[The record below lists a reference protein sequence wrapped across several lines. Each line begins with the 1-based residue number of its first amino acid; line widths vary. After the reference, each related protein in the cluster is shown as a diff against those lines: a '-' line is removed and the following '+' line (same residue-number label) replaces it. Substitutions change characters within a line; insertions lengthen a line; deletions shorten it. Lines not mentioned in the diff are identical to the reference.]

1 VDNEQDLAQIQL
13 KPVLGRKET
22 KKSRNKKGIMKIV
35 MLGYGKMGKK
45 IEELALK
52 EGHEFIL
59 KINQYNRDTLTAEN
73 LQQADVAIEFSQPTA
88 AVENIKLCL
97 TNGIPIVSGTT
108 GWLEHYEE
116 ISTLCKKE
124 NGAFFYASNYSIG
137 VHLFRNI
144 NRQLAALME
153 TQPNYQPKLTE
164 IHHTQKLDAPSG
176 TAITLAEDLLA
187 EISSKNQWRN
197 EPSEDPQTLSILS
210 ERIDKVPG
218 THRIDW
224 QSAVDTIRLEH
235 IAHSRE
241 GFAKGALAAATLIVG
256 KKGVFG
262 MKDMLG
268 F

>member
-1 VDNEQDLAQIQL
+1 M
-13 KPVLGRKET
+13 
-22 KKSRNKKGIMKIV
+22 KSA

-45 IEELALK
+45 IDELAPAA
-52 EGHEFIL
+52 GHEFIL
-59 KINQYNRDTLTAEN
+59 KIDHDNRHTLNTEA
-73 LQQADVAIEFSQPTA
+73 LQMADVAIEFSEPTS

-97 TNGIPIVSGTT
+97 TNGLPIVSGTT
-108 GWLEHYEE
+108 GWLNHYSE
-116 ISTLCKKE
+116 ISDLCKKE

-144 NRQLAALME
+144 NRQLANLLE
-153 TQPNYQPKLTE
+153 SQPNYQPQLTE

-176 TAITLAEDLLA
+176 TAITIAEDLIS
-187 EISSKNQWRN
+187 EIDTKNRWIN
-197 EPSEDPQTLSILS
+197 EPTDNPEILSIIS

-241 GFAKGALAAATLIVG
+241 GFAKGALAAATWIVG

>member
-1 VDNEQDLAQIQL
+1 
-13 KPVLGRKET
+13 
-22 KKSRNKKGIMKIV
+22 MKIA

-45 IEELALK
+45 IEELAQAD
-52 EGHEFIL
+52 GHEFML
-59 KINQYNRDTLTAEN
+59 KIDHHNRHTLTPEN
-73 LQQADVAIEFSQPTA
+73 LRQVDVAIEFTEPAS
-88 AVENIKLCL
+88 AVENIRLCL
-97 TNGIPIVSGTT
+97 TNGVPVVSGTT
-108 GWLEHYEE
+108 GWLAEYSK
-116 ISTLCKKE
+116 ISELCKKE

-144 NRQLAALME
+144 NRQLATLMDG
-153 TQPNYQPKLTE
+153 QPDYQPMLTE

-176 TAITLAEDLLA
+176 TAITLAEDLLDK
-187 EISSKNQWRN
+187 ISDKDKWIN
-197 EPSEDPQTLSILS
+197 EKSNDPSTLSIRS
-210 ERIDKVPG
+210 ERIDQVPG

-224 QSAVDTIRLEH
+224 SSAVDTIRLEH

-241 GFAKGALAAATLIVG
+241 GFAKGALAAATWLPG

>member
-1 VDNEQDLAQIQL
+1 
-13 KPVLGRKET
+13 
-22 KKSRNKKGIMKIV
+22 

-45 IEELALK
+45 IEELAQAA
-52 EGHEFIL
+52 GHEFIL
-59 KINQYNRDTLTAEN
+59 KIDQENRHTLNRAA
-73 LQQADVAIEFSQPTA
+73 LLKADVAIEFSEPA
-88 AVENIKLCL
+88 SAVENIKLCL
-97 TNGIPIVSGTT
+97 TNGLPIVSGTT
-108 GWLEHYEE
+108 GWQKQYVE
-116 ISTLCKKE
+116 ICDLCLKE

-137 VHLFRNI
+137 VHLFRTI
-144 NRQLAALME
+144 NRQLANLLE
-153 TQPNYQPKLTE
+153 SQPSYQPQLTE

-176 TAITLAEDLLA
+176 TAITIAEDLIA
-187 EISSKNQWRN
+187 EIDTKNRWSN
-197 EPSEDPQTLSILS
+197 EPTDHPETLSIIS

-224 QSAVDTIRLEH
+224 HSAVDTIRLEH

-241 GFAKGALAAATLIVG
+241 GFAKGALAAATWIVG

>member
-1 VDNEQDLAQIQL
+1 
-13 KPVLGRKET
+13 
-22 KKSRNKKGIMKIV
+22 

-45 IEELALK
+45 IEELAHAV
-52 EGHEFIL
+52 GHEFIL
-59 KINQYNRDTLTAEN
+59 KINHQNRHTLSAKD
-73 LQQADVAIEFSQPTA
+73 LRQADVAIEFSEPA
-88 AVENIKLCL
+88 SAVTNIKLCL
-97 TNGIPIVSGTT
+97 TNGVPVVSGTT
-108 GWLEHYEE
+108 GWLDHYPQ
-116 ISTLCKKE
+116 ITDLCKKE

-137 VHLFRNI
+137 VHLFRTI
-144 NRQLAALME
+144 NRQLATLMDA
-153 TQPNYQPKLTE
+153 QPDYQPQITE

-176 TAITLAEDLLA
+176 TAITLAEDLLP
-187 EISSKNQWRN
+187 EISSKDKWIN
-197 EPSEDPQTLSILS
+197 ESSDDPTTLSILS
-210 ERIDKVPG
+210 ERIDQVPG

-241 GFAKGALAAATLIVG
+241 GFAKGALAAATWIID

>member
-1 VDNEQDLAQIQL
+1 
-13 KPVLGRKET
+13 
-22 KKSRNKKGIMKIV
+22 MKIA

-45 IEELALK
+45 IEELAQAA
-52 EGHEFIL
+52 GHEFIL
-59 KINQYNRDTLTAEN
+59 KIDVNNRHTLTPES
-73 LQQADVAIEFSQPTA
+73 LRQADVAIEFSEPA
-88 AVENIKLCL
+88 SAVENIRLCL

-108 GWLEHYEE
+108 GWLTEYSN
-116 ISTLCKKE
+116 ISALCKEE

-144 NRQLAALME
+144 NRQLAALMD
-153 TQPNYQPKLTE
+153 TQPDYQPAMTE

-176 TAITLAEDLLA
+176 TAITVAEDLLA
-187 EISSKNQWRN
+187 EISDKDKWAN
-197 EPSEDPQTLSILS
+197 EISDDPTTLSILS
-210 ERIDKVPG
+210 ERIDQVPG

-224 QSAVDTIRLEH
+224 KSAVDTIRLEH

-241 GFAKGALAAATLIVG
+241 GFAKGALAAAIWIVG
-256 KKGVFG
+256 KKGTFG

>member
-1 VDNEQDLAQIQL
+1 
-13 KPVLGRKET
+13 
-22 KKSRNKKGIMKIV
+22 MKIA

-45 IEELALK
+45 IDELAQAT
-52 EGHEFIL
+52 GHEFIL
-59 KINQYNRDTLTAEN
+59 KIDQDNRHTLTPES
-73 LQQADVAIEFSQPTA
+73 LKQADVAIEFSEPA
-88 AVENIKLCL
+88 SAVENIKFCL

-108 GWLEHYEE
+108 GWLGHYEE
-116 ISTLCKKE
+116 ICDLCEKE
-124 NGAFFYASNYSIG
+124 EGAFFYASNYSIG
-137 VHLFRNI
+137 VHLFRTI
-144 NRQLAALME
+144 NKQLAHLLE
-153 TQPNYQPKLTE
+153 TQPSYQPQLTE

-176 TAITLAEDLLA
+176 TAITLAEDLLS
-187 EISSKNQWRN
+187 EINNKNRWSN
-197 EPSEDPQTLSILS
+197 EQTDDPQILSIIS

-241 GFAKGALAAATLIVG
+241 GFAKGALTAANWIVG

-262 MKDMLG
+262 MKDMVG

>member
-1 VDNEQDLAQIQL
+1 
-13 KPVLGRKET
+13 
-22 KKSRNKKGIMKIV
+22 MKIA

-45 IEELALK
+45 IEELAQTA
-52 EGHEFIL
+52 GHEFIL
-59 KINQYNRDTLTAEN
+59 KIDHTNRHTLTPEI
-73 LQQADVAIEFSQPTA
+73 LRQADVAIEFTEPTS

-97 TNGIPIVSGTT
+97 TNGVPVVSGTT
-108 GWLEHYEE
+108 GWLEQYSSITE
-116 ISTLCKKE
+116 LCKQE

-144 NRQLAALME
+144 NRQLAQLMD
-153 TQPNYQPKLTE
+153 TQPDYQPQLTE

-176 TAITLAEDLLA
+176 TAITLAEDMLS
-187 EISSKNQWRN
+187 EISAKNKWIN
-197 EPSEDPQTLSILS
+197 ESADDPATLSILS
-210 ERIDKVPG
+210 ERVDQVPG

-224 QSAVDTIRLEH
+224 TSAADTIRLEH

-241 GFAKGALAAATLIVG
+241 GFAKGALAAATWIVG
-256 KKGVFG
+256 KNGVFG

>member
-1 VDNEQDLAQIQL
+1 
-13 KPVLGRKET
+13 
-22 KKSRNKKGIMKIV
+22 MKIA

-45 IEELALK
+45 IEELAQK
-52 EGHEFIL
+52 AGHEFIL
-59 KINQYNRDTLTAEN
+59 KIDQYNRHTLNSEN
-73 LQQADVAIEFSQPTA
+73 LQKADVAIEFSQPTA
-88 AVENIKLCL
+88 AVKNIKFCL
-97 TNGIPIVSGTT
+97 HNGIPIVSGTT

-116 ISTLCKKE
+116 ISDLCKKE
-124 NGAFFYASNYSIG
+124 KGAFFYASNYSIG

-144 NRQLAALME
+144 NKQLAALME
-153 TQPNYQPKLTE
+153 TQPNYQPQLTE

-176 TAITLAEDLLA
+176 TAITLAEDLLS

-197 EPSEDPQTLSILS
+197 ELTKDPKTLSILS
-210 ERIDKVPG
+210 ERIDQVPG

-235 IAHSRE
+235 VAHSRE
-241 GFAKGALAAATLIVG
+241 GFAKGALAAATWIVD

>member
-1 VDNEQDLAQIQL
+1 
-13 KPVLGRKET
+13 
-22 KKSRNKKGIMKIV
+22 MKIA

-45 IEELALK
+45 IEELAQAA
-52 EGHEFIL
+52 GHEFIL
-59 KINQYNRDTLTAEN
+59 KIDLDNRHTLTPES
-73 LQQADVAIEFSQPTA
+73 LRQADVAIEFSEPA
-88 AVENIKLCL
+88 SAVENIKMCL

-108 GWLEHYEE
+108 GWLEQY
-116 ISTLCKKE
+116 STITALCKKE

-144 NRQLAALME
+144 NRQLAKLMDS
-153 TQPNYQPKLTE
+153 QPDYQPQLTE

-176 TAITLAEDLLA
+176 TAITLAEDMLS
-187 EISSKNQWRN
+187 EISDKDKWSNESSK
-197 EPSEDPQTLSILS
+197 DAATLSILS
-210 ERIDKVPG
+210 ERIDQVPG

-224 QSAVDTIRLEH
+224 KSAVDTIRLEH

-241 GFAKGALAAATLIVG
+241 GFAKGALTAATWIVG
-256 KKGVFG
+256 KNGVFG